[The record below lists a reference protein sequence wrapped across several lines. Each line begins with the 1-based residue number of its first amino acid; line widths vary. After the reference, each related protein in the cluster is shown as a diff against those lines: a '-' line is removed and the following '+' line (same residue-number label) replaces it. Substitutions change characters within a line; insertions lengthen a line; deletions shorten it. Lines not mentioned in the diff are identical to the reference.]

1 MKTARLSL
9 AYDDNDTESVA
20 NDPVQTTG
28 DTASALALVDEVDGL
43 GSLSMPDTVAR
54 DVRTLH
60 RLFAR
65 TMSHRIAD
73 YGIGIGQW
81 FFLRALWDED
91 GLTQRE
97 LSGRTGMME
106 PTTVAAVHS
115 LARRGLVKRVRH
127 PRDGRKMNVFLTPKG
142 QALRNELYFL
152 MEDVNVNAS
161 EGIPQE
167 AIQTTVQ
174 VLQKMCFN
182 LVQKRTES
190 TSSVLSS

>member
-1 MKTARLSL
+1 MQTAHLSL
-9 AYDDNDTESVA
+9 AYDDHDTQNTEGETSRA
-20 NDPVQTTG
+20 MSDNAAT
-28 DTASALALVDEVDGL
+28 LALVDEVDGL
-43 GSLSMPDTVAR
+43 ADLSISDTVAR

-142 QALRNELYFL
+142 HALRTELYSL
-152 MEDVNVNAS
+152 MENVNAS
-161 EGIPQE
+161 ASEGISQE
-167 AIQTTVQ
+167 AIQTTIQ
-174 VLQKMCFN
+174 VLQKMCGN
-182 LVQKRTES
+182 LTQKRIEIPEIKS
-190 TSSVLSS
+190 P